1 LESKEQIINTSE
13 ISETFQNIS
22 YIRNL
27 NNNNDALSFLSYKMS
42 ESKRLGSGVD
52 LLSILDN
59 KKEDSL
65 NLSKKTTD
73 KQIRAYRGK
82 RNSIG
87 PTFNI
92 IVNNNTTYNLNRS
105 NNNIFKRR
113 VSLKSSKDNKINNF
127 NIPKKTTVNNSS
139 LFNNN
144 KQNFFKKRSNSFT
157 ESGLFFK
164 QFYTLINNSRFFKNK
179 HQILNEIQEKIS
191 SMKNNNTLRDLQVEK
206 NLRNNS
212 IFYKLNSKVGKEN
225 DEERVNNLRSNE
237 NKRIGHKILIKSYTS
252 ISIDDN
258 EKTNNVDNG
267 GDVINEFYG
276 DKSSLNFM
284 QNNDNNSVL
293 KKLNKRY

>member
-1 LESKEQIINTSE
+1 
-13 ISETFQNIS
+13 
-22 YIRNL
+22 
-27 NNNNDALSFLSYKMS
+27 MS

-105 NNNIFKRR
+105 NNNIFNRR
-113 VSLKSSKDNKINNF
+113 VSLSSKDNIINNF
-127 NIPKKTTVNNSS
+127 NIPKKTTVNNNS

-144 KQNFFKKRSNSFT
+144 NKHNCFKKRSNSFT

-164 QFYTLINNSRFFKNK
+164 QFYTLINNSKFCKNK

-191 SMKNNNTLRDLQVEK
+191 SMKNNNTLRGLQAEK
-206 NLRNNS
+206 NLKNNS
-212 IFYKLNSKVGKEN
+212 IFYRLSLKNRKEK

-237 NKRIGHKILIKSYTS
+237 NKMIEHKIHLIKSCTS
-252 ISIDDN
+252 ISMDDN
-258 EKTNNVDNG
+258 EKTNKVNNG
-267 GDVINEFYG
+267 GEVINEFYG

-284 QNNDNNSVL
+284 QNNDNNCVL
-293 KKLNKRY
+293 KKLNQRY